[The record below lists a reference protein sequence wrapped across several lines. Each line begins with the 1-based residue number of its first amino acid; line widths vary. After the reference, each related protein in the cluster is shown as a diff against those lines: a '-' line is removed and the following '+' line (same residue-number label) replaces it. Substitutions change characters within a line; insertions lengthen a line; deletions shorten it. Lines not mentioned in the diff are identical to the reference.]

1 MGDGAGGVELE
12 GGLAGG
18 AGAGALG
25 VEGAAG
31 KMLVML
37 GTTAAG
43 TLVLEMATPPSTRA
57 TMPTDRENINM
68 QVTELMPRPGL
79 SGTNGPDTST
89 SMRLNSAMTRAT
101 TDVVLMCQL
110 LRNGACS

>member
-1 MGDGAGGVELE
+1 
-12 GGLAGG
+12 
-18 AGAGALG
+18 
-25 VEGAAG
+25 
-31 KMLVML
+31 
-37 GTTAAG
+37 
-43 TLVLEMATPPSTRA
+43 
-57 TMPTDRENINM
+57 M